1 MLLSK
6 SKLMAWRQCP
16 KRLWLE
22 VHRPALRE
30 DSAMARAAFEAGHAV
45 GAVARRLYDPQG
57 RGRTV
62 DVSALGVPAALEATP
77 LLLHE
82 ARPVFEAGFAA
93 EGSLVFA
100 DVLLPV
106 EEGQTFRR
114 GTADSQSADVQ
125 QAEVQQAE
133 VQQTGGRARD
143 PHGKTEPRAWRLV
156 EVKSSTTVQDH
167 QRDDVAVQAMV
178 LCRAGLPLASVA
190 LARID
195 GAWVYPG
202 GGDYRGLLV
211 EEDVSGEAFARHDE
225 ALDWV
230 RQAQAVAALPDAPA
244 RRTGRHCSEPHA
256 CGFMAH
262 CAAQE
267 PQTEFPLAWLPRV
280 QSAELRAWME
290 QRSAEAAEG
299 TPAADLRDVPDALLN
314 DLQLRV
320 KRHTVAGTAYFDAPA
335 ARAALAAHPLP
346 ALFLDFETV
355 QFAVPVW
362 PGTRPYQQIPFQFS
376 LHHLAQNGTLVHE
389 DFLDL
394 GGDDPSRAFALAL
407 VRACSGDGSPAVPER
422 ATGPVFVY
430 NAAFERGRIRE
441 LAQRWADLA
450 APLDALA
457 ARLVDLLPVVRQH
470 YYHPSQQGSWSIKK
484 VLPAICPDLDYARL
498 DGVQDGSMAMDAFK
512 EAIAPGTTPARRA
525 EIAQQLTAYCRLDT
539 LAMVRLWAFLSGR
552 QEGA

>member
-1 MLLSK
+1 MLPARGPHRGLACILSSGGARVLLSK

-22 VHRPALRE
+22 VHRPQLRE
-30 DSAMARAAFEAGHAV
+30 DSALARTARETGDAV
-45 GAVARRLYDPQG
+45 GALARRLYDPQG
-57 RGRTV
+57 QGRTV
-62 DVSALGVPAALEATP
+62 DVAALGVPAALAATAA
-77 LLLHE
+77 LLRD
-82 ARPVFEAGFAA
+82 AGPVFEAGFAA
-93 EGSLVFA
+93 EGALVFA
-100 DVLLPV
+100 DVLLPL
-106 EEGQTFRR
+106 
-114 GTADSQSADVQ
+114 AD
-125 QAEVQQAE
+125 
-133 VQQTGGRARD
+133 GRDELA
-143 PHGKTEPRAWRLV
+143 PRAWRLV
-156 EVKSSTTVQDH
+156 EVKSSTEVQAH
-167 QRDDVAVQAMV
+167 QRDDVVVQAMV
-178 LCRAGLPLASVA
+178 LRSAGLALGSVA

-195 GAWVYPG
+195 GHWVYPG

-211 EEDVSGEAFARHDE
+211 EEDLSAEAWARQGEALGWA
-225 ALDWV
+225 
-230 RQAQAVAALPDAPA
+230 RQAHAVAALPEAPA
-244 RRTGRHCSEPHA
+244 RRTGRHCGEPHA

-262 CAAQE
+262 CTAQE
-267 PQTEFPLAWLPRV
+267 PQAEFPLAWLPRA
-280 QSAELRAWME
+280 QSGELRAWMA
-290 QRSAEAAEG
+290 QRSDAAVQG
-299 TPAADLRDVPDALLN
+299 ARTPDLRDVPDALLN